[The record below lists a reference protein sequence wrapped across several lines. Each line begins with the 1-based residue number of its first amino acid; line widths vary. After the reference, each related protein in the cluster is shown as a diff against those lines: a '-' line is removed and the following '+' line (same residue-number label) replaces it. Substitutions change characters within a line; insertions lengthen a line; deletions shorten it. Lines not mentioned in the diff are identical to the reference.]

1 MPDLGPPEDRSATA
15 DVLERIRRHR
25 FAEIR
30 GGRTIDPQTGQ
41 EGIADLGDDAW
52 SVRQLAIRDLVRLGD
67 AAAAELPAHLRDENS
82 HVRHVA
88 AAVLGILKAEAAVQ
102 ALEARLEEDP
112 DPVVRSQAALS
123 LGQMGLAHVGERL
136 RARLGLELDPDVL
149 HRIELA
155 ISQTRDGG
163 LSTEVADAYAG
174 LDERMFRTVEVGRPA
189 VDFEL
194 SDTDGHPWRL
204 TDLLVIGPV
213 VLIWVFADWCPVC
226 HHEFRDL
233 IDLRRKFESSDIA
246 VATIEC
252 HDRFR
257 CRVMTGQEQP
267 PSYRGGGLASV
278 QPQVGY
284 RDRIWWPHL
293 ADPAGAVGAAYGVDP
308 LEYVVHAEWI
318 NRPST
323 FVIDQGGIVRLAYRG
338 TFWGDRPSI
347 EETLEMVVTGRY
359 EYEHPKRLR
368 LA

>member
-1 MPDLGPPEDRSATA
+1 
-15 DVLERIRRHR
+15 
-25 FAEIR
+25 
-30 GGRTIDPQTGQ
+30 
-41 EGIADLGDDAW
+41 
-52 SVRQLAIRDLVRLGD
+52 
-67 AAAAELPAHLRDENS
+67 
-82 HVRHVA
+82 
-88 AAVLGILKAEAAVQ
+88 
-102 ALEARLEEDP
+102 
-112 DPVVRSQAALS
+112 
-123 LGQMGLAHVGERL
+123 MGLAHVGERL

-226 HHEFRDL
+226 HHEFGDL
-233 IDLRRKFESSDIA
+233 IDLRRKFESSGIA

-347 EETLEMVVTGRY
+347 EETLAMVVTGRY

>member
-1 MPDLGPPEDRSATA
+1 M
-15 DVLERIRRHR
+15 LERIRRHP

-52 SVRQLAIRDLVRLGD
+52 RVRQLAIRDLVRLGD
-67 AAAAELPAHLRDENS
+67 AAAAELPAHLRDEDS

-233 IDLRRKFESSDIA
+233 IDLRRKFESRGIA

-347 EETLEMVVTGRY
+347 EETLAMVVTGRY

>member
-1 MPDLGPPEDRSATA
+1 
-15 DVLERIRRHR
+15 VLERIRRHP

-52 SVRQLAIRDLVRLGD
+52 RVRQLAIRDLVRLGD
-67 AAAAELPAHLRDENS
+67 AAAAELPAHLRDEDS

-136 RARLGLELDPDVL
+136 TARLGLELDPDVL

-189 VDFEL
+189 VHFEL

-204 TDLLVIGPV
+204 TDLLVICPV

-226 HHEFRDL
+226 HRIPRLDRSAEEVR
-233 IDLRRKFESSDIA
+233 
-246 VATIEC
+246 IER
-252 HDRFR
+252 H
-257 CRVMTGQEQP
+257 
-267 PSYRGGGLASV
+267 RGGD
-278 QPQVGY
+278 
-284 RDRIWWPHL
+284 DRMPRPV
-293 ADPAGAVGAAYGVDP
+293 AAG
-308 LEYVVHAEWI
+308 
-318 NRPST
+318 S
-323 FVIDQGGIVRLAYRG
+323 
-338 TFWGDRPSI
+338 
-347 EETLEMVVTGRY
+347 
-359 EYEHPKRLR
+359 
-368 LA
+368 